1 MEEANITIDS
11 RGKRIAICPIC
22 SYDIDIPD
30 DKLEGD
36 IIYCDWCETY
46 IKIIK

>member
-22 SYDIDIPD
+22 GYDIDISD
-30 DKLEGD
+30 DILEED
-36 IIYCDWCETY
+36 IVYCDWCETY